1 MRNWFKTGVVGAGF
15 VLLCLISVSCQLPGS
30 GDDTTIINTAT
41 NNNTPTQLPTPG
53 ASPSPSPGSCP
64 GAALVDHVRV
74 NPFGY
79 DCGGNQAPPN
89 SSGLLPMGCIAAVTA
104 TPKDAQGN
112 DVPSDLHGP
121 NITWSVTI
129 GGSYIQVTDDPLQ
142 PFNKNVRAVSAP
154 GEFQLMAT
162 VCGKSGAW
170 NGRTV
175 ATFP

>member
-1 MRNWFKTGVVGAGF
+1 MRKLKFGDVYYAALI
-15 VLLCLISVSCQLPGS
+15 VLALSMVACDLNLPGS
-30 GDDTTIINTAT
+30 STIINTAT
-41 NNNTPTQLPTPG
+41 NNNAPPPTPG
-53 ASPSPSPGSCP
+53 ASPSPAAGSCP

-79 DCGGNQAPPN
+79 DCSGNQAPPN

-121 NITWSVTI
+121 SITWSVTI

-154 GEFQLMAT
+154 GEFQLAAT
-162 VCGKSGAW
+162 VCGKTGAW

-175 ATFP
+175 ASFP